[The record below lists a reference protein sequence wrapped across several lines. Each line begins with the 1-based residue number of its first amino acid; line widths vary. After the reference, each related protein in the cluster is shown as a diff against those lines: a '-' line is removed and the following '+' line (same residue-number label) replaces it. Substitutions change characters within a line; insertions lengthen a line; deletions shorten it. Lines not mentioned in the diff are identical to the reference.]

1 MGTKSTKE
9 VKASAKEMEPP
20 KMFLERSDGIL
31 LLVVLGRYGGAGWW
45 GVLAL
50 TSIMG
55 PHGCVDS
62 KEDTFMKTARR
73 VFHVF
78 VFGEVPG

>member
-1 MGTKSTKE
+1 MGAYPYQSFRWLATIFDAYGIIMGS
-9 VKASAKEMEPP
+9 P

-31 LLVVLGRYGGAGWW
+31 LLVVLGRYEGAGWL

-50 TSIMG
+50 TSIMR

-62 KEDTFMKTARR
+62 KEDT
-73 VFHVF
+73 HS
-78 VFGEVPG
+78 

>member
-1 MGTKSTKE
+1 MKTT
-9 VKASAKEMEPP
+9 VCVLICVDMDRDILF
-20 KMFLERSDGIL
+20 FLERSDGIL
-31 LLVVLGRYGGAGWW
+31 LLVVLGRYGGAGWV

-78 VFGEVPG
+78 VFGEVTG